1 MKPFAILGL
10 GLGLGLALAGLVP
23 APPAMAQPR
32 GNDQAGDQRP
42 AYPPALPPG
51 VESRF
56 VHLAP
61 GVPGVLYQPV
71 TPGPKARIAV
81 FAMHSA
87 GDYLSFSAC
96 TQLAQRG
103 YRVLCANNSTGKGG
117 GFDEGALERVLL
129 DAAAGVRWLRGL
141 PDVHAVVLM
150 GHSGGATVMT
160 AYQMI
165 AEGGV
170 ATCQGAEKI
179 WKCSDALAGL
189 PRADALMAVDAN
201 WGLSTMTLFSI
212 DPAVTDEAHAA
223 RLDPGLD
230 LFNPAN
236 GFRPG
241 GSDYGQAF
249 IDRFQKAEGARNDR
263 LIEAAQRRL
272 AQVQAGEGQFS
283 DDEPY
288 FVPGASLLGWNNKL
302 FAQDVKLMAHTRK
315 AWPLIHPD
323 GSITTQ
329 IVHSVRVPANDKS
342 VTDQMVKGALKTTL
356 RNFLMTY
363 AVRTTPDY
371 GYDESGVHGI
381 DWASSWSNTPGNIT
395 GIHVPT
401 LVMGMTGNW
410 EYLAAETLYERSPA
424 RDKAIYFVEGAT
436 HVYSTCKPCEKTP
449 GQYGD
454 TVKTVYDAI
463 DRWLSGPG
471 RFPA

>member
-1 MKPFAILGL
+1 MRAVLL
-10 GLGLGLALAGLVP
+10 AALLALSP
-23 APPAMAQPR
+23 AAPAMAQSMPR
-32 GNDQAGDQRP
+32 GNDQADQRP
-42 AYPPALPPG
+42 AYPPVLPAG
-51 VESRF
+51 VRSTF

-61 GVPGVLYQPV
+61 GVPGVLYEPM
-71 TPGPKARIAV
+71 TPGPKAHIAV

-117 GFDEGALERVLL
+117 GFDEGALDRVLL
-129 DAAAGVRWLRGL
+129 DAKAAVTYLRGL
-141 PDVHAVVLM
+141 PDVRRVVLM
-150 GHSGGATVMT
+150 GHSGGATVMS

-179 WKCSDALAGL
+179 WTCSDALAGL
-189 PRADALMAVDAN
+189 PRADGVMMVDAN
-201 WGLSTMTLFSI
+201 WGLSVMTLFSI
-212 DPAVTDEAHAA
+212 DPAVRDEAHALK
-223 RLDPGLD
+223 LDPALD

-236 GFRPG
+236 GFRAG
-241 GSDYGQAF
+241 GSDYPQSF
-249 IDRFQKAEGARNDR
+249 IDRFQKEEGARGNR
-263 LIEAAQRRL
+263 LIAAAQARL
-272 AQVQAGEGQFS
+272 AKVQAGEGQFS

-302 FAQDVKLMAHTRK
+302 FAQDVRLMAHTRK

-323 GSITTQ
+323 GTITTQ
-329 IVHSVRVPANDKS
+329 IVHTVRVPANEKS
-342 VTDQMVKGALKTTL
+342 VTDQMVKGAMKTTL

-363 AVRTTPDY
+363 AIRTAPDY
-371 GYDESGVHGI
+371 GYDESGVRGI
-381 DWASSWSNTPGNIT
+381 DWASSYSNTPGNIA
-395 GIHVPT
+395 GIHAPT
-401 LVMGMTGNW
+401 LVMGMTANW

-424 RDKAIYFVEGAT
+424 KDKAILFVEGAT
-436 HVYSTCKPCEKTP
+436 HVYVPCHACEKTP

-463 DRWLSGPG
+463 DRWLAAPG
-471 RFPA
+471 RFAAG